1 MWAKICWNTLINYF
15 MSISSIYPDLKV
27 ILALIKW
34 IAICSHLA
42 DMLEVVLNWRV
53 PFIKISSGSHTR
65 IIQFL

>member
-1 MWAKICWNTLINYF
+1 MWAKICWKTLINYF